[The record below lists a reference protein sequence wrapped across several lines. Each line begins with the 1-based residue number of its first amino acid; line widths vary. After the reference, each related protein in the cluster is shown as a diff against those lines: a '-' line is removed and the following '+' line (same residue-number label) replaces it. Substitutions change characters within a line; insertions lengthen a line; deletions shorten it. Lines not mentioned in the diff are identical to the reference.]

1 MLSTVLELLEN
12 SRDELLRLQ
21 TDLVAILALGP
32 TNGGQGEKMKVEYL
46 ADHVARF
53 AGVQAETIK
62 APDENVDCGYRPNLI
77 IRRPGKSPRTLWLI
91 AHTDVVPTGDLSLW
105 QGDPFVLRQ
114 EGDLIYG
121 RGVEDNHQGMVSAL
135 LLLRALETA
144 QARTD
149 LSLGILLAADEE
161 TGNTHGI
168 EYIMRHHPHVF
179 APDDLIVIPDFGT
192 PDGQAI
198 EVAEK
203 SVLWLR
209 FTVRGKQCHASTPE
223 AGINSL
229 VGASALI
236 LALDRLHAVFDA
248 CDPLFD
254 PPVSTFA
261 PTKMEANVPNVNTIP
276 GQDVFHLDCR
286 VLPTYPLEDIEREVR
301 AICDEVEIER
311 GVRIA
316 FAPVVTE
323 QAAPAT
329 PVDCEAV
336 TRLTAALQ
344 KARGLEARVIGIGGG
359 TVAAAFRKRGLP
371 AICWSTL
378 MHTAHQPNEHS
389 SMTATIAD
397 ARVFAHLLFD
407 DQA

>member
-21 TDLVAILALGP
+21 TDLVAIPALGP
-32 TNGGQGEKMKVEYL
+32 TNGGQGEKMKAEYL

-53 AGVQAETIK
+53 AGVQTEMIK
-62 APDENVDCGYRPNLI
+62 APDESVDCGYRPSMV
-77 IRRPGKSPRTLWLI
+77 IRRPGKNPRTLWLI

-135 LLLRALETA
+135 LLLGALETA
-144 QARTD
+144 DAQTD

-161 TGNTHGI
+161 TGNTYGI

-179 APDDLIVIPDFGT
+179 APDDLIVIPDFGA
-192 PDGQAI
+192 PDGQSI

-223 AGINSL
+223 AGVNSL

-236 LALDRLHAVFDA
+236 LALDRLYTVFDA
-248 CDPLFD
+248 FDPLFD
-254 PPVSTFA
+254 PPISTFA

-301 AICDEVEIER
+301 AICDSVELER
-311 GVRIA
+311 GVRIT
-316 FAPVVTE
+316 FAPVVKE

-329 PVDCEAV
+329 PADCEAV